1 MRNLTTS
8 LTLLFCL
15 LFAQFVRAQQPTAT
29 TPPQPAAHPGQTQ
42 QPQAPQRPNPGATPE
57 ASPQEENLQQENR
70 RVQGPPRGFGEQP
83 QGPVQAMTLQE
94 AIQLALKQTSAFQQA
109 QFDERIAREDVRQAR
124 AAFLPKL
131 TVPLT
136 YFGTTPSR
144 VRDPGEPPTFSYAS
158 SVAINETVALLNA
171 GGEIDLSGRL
181 RAALRRS
188 NELLAAARAGTLVAR
203 RALVINTVDAYYGMV
218 LARQKRRLAEET
230 LSLAEGFVK
239 VAEGIAGRGEDESG
253 GADALRARAQVVQ
266 RRDELQQAR
275 AGESAAMDILRV
287 LTGVEFNTQINVTSI
302 NENIP
307 TVSDFESYTEEQ
319 IRTRPELQQIEAQR
333 RAALADARAAR
344 ADRLPQ
350 MTYNVNG
357 GFDAGDIH
365 QLNRFSGGSAIVTL
379 TVPVFD
385 FGASRSRET
394 QARLRAEQL
403 DSQRELAMRQLRQE
417 FYTARAA
424 ALAALARVRDAQSGV
439 TAAQQN
445 LTLIFARYRVKKA
458 SITDVV
464 DAQAAYAEAR
474 MAYAQAIVDYHTA
487 RVRLEANPGQ

>member
-1 MRNLTTS
+1 LRNLTTS

-15 LFAQFVRAQQPTAT
+15 LSAHIIAAQQPTAT
-29 TPPQPAAHPGQTQ
+29 TPQQPAARPGQVQ
-42 QPQAPQRPNPGATPE
+42 PPQAAQRPNPTATPE
-57 ASPQEENLQQENR
+57 ASPQEDNLQQENR
-70 RVQGPPRGFGEQP
+70 RVEGPPRGFEQP
-83 QGPVQAMTLQE
+83 QGPVRSLTLEE
-94 AIQLALKQTSAFQQA
+94 AIGLALKQASGFQQA

-124 AAFLPKL
+124 AAFLPKI
-131 TVPLT
+131 TAPLS

-144 VRDPGEPPTFSYAS
+144 VREPGEPLTFSYAS
-158 SVAINETVALLNA
+158 SVAINETTALLNA
-171 GGEIDLSGRL
+171 GGEVDLSGRL

-188 NELLAAARAGTLVAR
+188 RELLEAARAGTLIAR
-203 RALVINTVDAYYGMV
+203 RALVLNTVDAYYAMV

-239 VAEGIAGRGEDESG
+239 VAEGIAQRGEDESG
-253 GADALRARAQVVQ
+253 GADTLRARAQVVQ

-275 AGESAAMDILRV
+275 AGESAAMDVLRV
-287 LTGVEFNTQINVTSI
+287 LTGVEFNTQINVTGI
-302 NENIP
+302 NENLP

-319 IRTRPELQQIEAQR
+319 IRTRPELAQIEAQR

-344 ADRLPQ
+344 ADRLPE

-365 QLNRFSGGSAIVTL
+365 QLNRFSGGSVIVTL

-403 DSQRELAMRQLRQE
+403 DSQRELAIRLLRQE
-417 FYTARAA
+417 FYTARAT
-424 ALAALARVRDAQSGV
+424 ALAALARIRDAQSGV

-464 DAQAAYAEAR
+464 DAQAAYADAR

-487 RVRLEANPGQ
+487 RVRLEANPAQ